1 MKTYHQPS
9 GLSTGIEFL
18 IDANWTPRQAF
29 AVIELLDDLRD
40 KIAAHYQSD
49 IFDLLQEERAP
60 ALPVP
65 LEPWPDDPPF

>member
-9 GLSTGIEFL
+9 GLSAGIEFL

-49 IFDLLQEERAP
+49 LFELLRDERTP
-60 ALPVP
+60 AMPDIP
-65 LEPWPDDPPF
+65 EPWPEDPPF